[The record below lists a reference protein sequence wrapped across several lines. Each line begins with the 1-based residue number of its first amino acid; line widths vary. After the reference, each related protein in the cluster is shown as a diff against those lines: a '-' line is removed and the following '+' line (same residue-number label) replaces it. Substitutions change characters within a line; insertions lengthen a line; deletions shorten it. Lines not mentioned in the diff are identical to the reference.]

1 MKKTFL
7 LAVIVCLALFTSC
20 EKQGVPHTGDLTG
33 NIYGI
38 WQLTQKS
45 EAIQTSEGVDK
56 KDYDYTKVHFYLALA
71 EFPIPHAIAKKGSFT
86 DLDLDDVDV
95 DGSTFTF
102 NAEQKKISFKKIL
115 WLTDELLTY
124 SMLLSGTFDVLELT
138 DNTFVIQQAEPLIK
152 RTVTYTYTKRQ

>member
-1 MKKTFL
+1 MKKPFL

-138 DNTFVIQQAEPLIK
+138 DNTFVIQQEEPLIK

>member
-38 WQLTQKS
+38 WELTSKS

-95 DGSTFTF
+95 DGSTFSF

-138 DNTFVIQQAEPLIK
+138 DKTLVIQQEEPLIK

>member
-1 MKKTFL
+1 MKKPFL

-56 KDYDYTKVHFYLALA
+56 KDYDYTKVHFYLAVA

-138 DNTFVIQQAEPLIK
+138 DNTFVIQQEEPLIK

>member
-38 WQLTQKS
+38 WELTTKT
-45 EAIQTSEGVDK
+45 ETIQTSEGIDTK
-56 KDYDYTKVHFYLALA
+56 EADYTKVHFYLALA

-102 NAEQKKISFKKIL
+102 NADQKKISFKKVL
-115 WLTDELLTY
+115 WLSDELLTY
-124 SMLLSGTFDVLELT
+124 NMLLTGTFDVLELT
-138 DNTFVIQQAEPLIK
+138 DKTLVIRQEETLLN

>member
-115 WLTDELLTY
+115 WLTDELLAY

-138 DNTFVIQQAEPLIK
+138 DNTFVIQQEEPLIK